1 MYQKEEEMVKII
13 DFKRDKLLDLVKD
26 KLTEKISCTYRKEY
40 DYKMVFT
47 TNDNKNIEFFT
58 VIASIDYD
66 TPEGDV
72 LNLQYGISRVV
83 PSENPSDEKKYI
95 DTFKIDAL
103 LPDDF
108 TPEIT
113 AKAIVN
119 TWLGNRCK

>member
-1 MYQKEEEMVKII
+1 MYQKEEEMAKLI

-58 VIASIDYD
+58 VIAAIEYD
-66 TPEGDV
+66 TPDGDV

-95 DTFKIDAL
+95 DTFKIDVL